1 MAFSRTRF
9 GRRLFCAAVCWTLPV
24 VCTLVAVGYLSAM
37 DAALAEVRKV
47 ARADGRPAVRR
58 VLAEMQTLQVYAWG
72 ALGLFS
78 AAYLAV
84 LLLARRLASLADELE
99 HLTAFALHDARA
111 PLVRITEDAKA
122 VAEGRLAPRAGAR
135 AILEIGEAR
144 LKLIEDYTNI
154 ARDFA
159 GFAAADA
166 EEFCLAELAGCIAD
180 YIARTARHVR
190 LVRDFPAGDLRVR
203 AHRRLVGEIVGNLLD
218 NAVKYT
224 DTGQVRLALARERRG
239 VRLVVADTGRG
250 MGRDVQARMYE
261 RFYRADAA
269 RDRPGSGLGLATV
282 RAAVRFYRGT
292 IACDSAPG
300 RGTVFTVRLP
310 LKCPRPSPLLI

>member
-1 MAFSRTRF
+1 MGFSRTRF
-9 GRRLFCAAVCWTLPV
+9 GRRLFRAALRWSLLIVGAV
-24 VCTLVAVGYLSAM
+24 VAVGYLSAM
-37 DAALAEVRKV
+37 DAALAEVRRV

-58 VLAEMQTLQVYAWG
+58 MLDEMQTLQAYAWG

-84 LLLARRLASLADELE
+84 LVLARRLASLADELE
-99 HLTAFALHDARA
+99 RLTAFALHDART
-111 PLVRITEDAKA
+111 PFVRIHEDAKA
-122 VAEGRLAPRAGAR
+122 VAEGRLAPRAGAC
-135 AILEIGEAR
+135 AIAALSEAR
-144 LKLIEDYTNI
+144 LKLIEDYKNI

-159 GFAAADA
+159 GFAAAET

-180 YIARTARHVR
+180 YIALEARGVT
-190 LVRDFPAGDLRVR
+190 LTRDFPPGGLRVR
-203 AHRRLVGEIVGNLLD
+203 AHRPLVSEIVGNLLD

-224 DTGQVRLALARERRG
+224 DAGWVRIALARERRG
-239 VRLVVADTGRG
+239 VRLVVADSGRG
-250 MGRDVQARMYE
+250 MSREVQARMYE

-282 RAAVRFYRGT
+282 RAAVRFYGGS